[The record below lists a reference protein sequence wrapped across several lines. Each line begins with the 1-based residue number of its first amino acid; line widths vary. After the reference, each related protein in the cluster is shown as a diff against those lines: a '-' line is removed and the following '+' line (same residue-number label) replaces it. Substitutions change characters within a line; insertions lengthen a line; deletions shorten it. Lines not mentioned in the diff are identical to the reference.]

1 MSMPP
6 PPPPAS
12 PVPPPPPATPPP
24 PPAKKSNKAL
34 MIVLIILG
42 VLLLLIG
49 GCAVSCFVLGKKAQ
63 SALSK
68 YESHPELAGIAMA
81 ASMHPDIKVLSED
94 SAAGTITLK
103 NTKTGEVLHLNIA
116 QIKSGEYEQSLQQLF
131 EGQKVSAPAESP
143 AEPVEAPAPKPEEPK
158 VSAAKAATMEAA
170 LAKFPAFLPAYSRAQ
185 TLTARVATSNGR
197 LGGQY
202 EAVSKDSPAVVAEF
216 YAQAIRAAGLEIAEQ
231 SEDSN
236 DYGPVIMICSYFE
249 GGAVNVRIESQEGD
263 QSYITADFAG
273 VSK

>member
-81 ASMHPDIKVLSED
+81 ASMHPDIKVLS
-94 SAAGTITLK
+94 
-103 NTKTGEVLHLNIA
+103 
-116 QIKSGEYEQSLQQLF
+116 
-131 EGQKVSAPAESP
+131 
-143 AEPVEAPAPKPEEPK
+143 
-158 VSAAKAATMEAA
+158 
-170 LAKFPAFLPAYSRAQ
+170 
-185 TLTARVATSNGR
+185 
-197 LGGQY
+197 
-202 EAVSKDSPAVVAEF
+202 
-216 YAQAIRAAGLEIAEQ
+216 
-231 SEDSN
+231 
-236 DYGPVIMICSYFE
+236 
-249 GGAVNVRIESQEGD
+249 
-263 QSYITADFAG
+263 
-273 VSK
+273 

>member
-1 MSMPP
+1 
-6 PPPPAS
+6 
-12 PVPPPPPATPPP
+12 
-24 PPAKKSNKAL
+24 

-236 DYGPVIMICSYFE
+236 DYGPVIMISSYFE